1 MSQAF
6 SDQPRSHGPLAPGRA
21 TGRAILLSVV
31 IPCKNEEEGLREAH
45 RRLVAALESAGITRR
60 PAPDTRLPTPRLS
73 NSATFAS
80 TSNQPAAWNIREP
93 AQRPSVVGTP
103 ATTTCFEIIYV
114 DDGSS
119 DDTATILREI
129 QAADCC
135 VRVVRLSRNFGHQ
148 IAITAG
154 LEHAS
159 GDAVVIIDADLQD
172 PPEVIGEFLARWREG
187 YDVVYGVRTDRP
199 GETAFKLWTAKA
211 FYRLINRLSDTRIP
225 LDTGDFRLMDRAA
238 VDALLSMPER
248 DRFVRGM
255 VSWLGFSQVAVPYTR
270 AARYAGSTKYPLFK
284 MVRLA
289 TDGILSFSIT
299 PLRLATWT
307 GFAASGL
314 AILGILYALYA
325 HFFASH
331 LVRGWTSSLIA
342 VLFIGGVQLICLGI
356 IGEYVGRIYGES
368 KRRPLYFV
376 RERLGFNAQTHPA
389 VADVPER
396 IAK

>member
-1 MSQAF
+1 MSQSFFDHQRSAE
-6 SDQPRSHGPLAPGRA
+6 SVAPRLTDGRA
-21 TGRAILLSVV
+21 MHLSVV
-31 IPCKNEEEGLREAH
+31 VPCKNEEEGLREAH
-45 RRLVAALESAGITRR
+45 RRLVATLESAGTAQC
-60 PAPDTRLPTPRLS
+60 PAPDLGPQPVSEPKPGTQ
-73 NSATFAS
+73 SAF
-80 TSNQPAAWNIREP
+80 N
-93 AQRPSVVGTP
+93 
-103 ATTTCFEIIYV
+103 FEIIYV
-114 DDGSS
+114 DDGST
-119 DDTATILREI
+119 DATASILRELR
-129 QAADCC
+129 AADRR

-172 PPEVIGEFLARWREG
+172 PPELIGDFLVRWRGG

-199 GETAFKLWTAKA
+199 GETAFKRWTAKA

-255 VSWLGFSQVAVPYTR
+255 VSWLGFSQVAVPYVR
-270 AARYAGSTKYPLFK
+270 ASRYAGNTNYPLFK
-284 MVRLA
+284 MLRLA
-289 TDGILSFSIT
+289 MDGILSFSIS

-307 GFAASGL
+307 GFAASAL
-314 AILGILYALYA
+314 AILGIVYALVE
-325 HFFASH
+325 HFFGTG
-331 LVRGWTSSLIA
+331 LVKGWTSSFIA

-376 RERLGFNAQTHPA
+376 RERLGFESQSQPT
-389 VADVPER
+389 VVDLPER

>member
-1 MSQAF
+1 MSQPVF
-6 SDQPRSHGPLAPGRA
+6 EHRRSVGPLEPRSVER
-21 TGRAILLSVV
+21 RVMLLSVV
-31 IPCKNEEEGLREAH
+31 VPCKNEEEGLQETH
-45 RRLVAALESAGITRR
+45 RRLVAALELIGAQPS
-60 PAPDTRLPTPRLS
+60 PPPEHEPRMY
-73 NSATFAS
+73 
-80 TSNQPAAWNIREP
+80 REP
-93 AQRPSVVGTP
+93 TSGGRNGAVW
-103 ATTTCFEIIYV
+103 FEVIYV
-114 DDGSS
+114 DDGST
-119 DDTATILREI
+119 DGTASILR
-129 QAADCC
+129 QLHAKDSC

-148 IAITAG
+148 VAITAG
-154 LEHAS
+154 LEHAA

-172 PPEVIGEFLARWREG
+172 PPEVIGDFLARWREG
-187 YDVVYGVRTDRP
+187 YDVAYGVRTDRP

-211 FYRLINRLSDTRIP
+211 FYRFINRLSDTRIP

-255 VSWLGFSQVAVPYTR
+255 VSWLGFSQIAVPYVR
-270 AARYAGSTKYPLFK
+270 AERYAGSTKYPVFRML
-284 MVRLA
+284 RLA

-307 GFAASGL
+307 GFAASGMS
-314 AILGILYALYA
+314 IVGILYALYA
-325 HFFASH
+325 RFFATH

-376 RERLGFNAQTHPA
+376 RERLGFSPQQRPA
-389 VADVPER
+389 TIEVAEK

>member
-1 MSQAF
+1 MSHPF
-6 SDQPRSHGPLAPGRA
+6 FERPRWHGSPAPGYSD
-21 TGRAILLSVV
+21 GRAALLSVV
-31 IPCKNEEEGLREAH
+31 VPCKNEEEGLREAH
-45 RRLVAALESAGITRR
+45 RRLTSALESAGAFRYSTPDLR
-60 PAPDTRLPTPRLS
+60 PQPVSEPK
-73 NSATFAS
+73 SA
-80 TSNQPAAWNIREP
+80 NRDAA
-93 AQRPSVVGTP
+93 
-103 ATTTCFEIIYV
+103 TCFEIIYV
-114 DDGSS
+114 DDGST
-119 DDTATILREI
+119 DGTAAVLREL
-129 QAADCC
+129 QANDSC

-148 IAITAG
+148 VAITAG
-154 LEHAS
+154 LEHSA

-172 PPEVIGEFLARWREG
+172 PPEVVGEFLARWRAG
-187 YDVVYGVRTDRP
+187 YDVIYGVRTDRP
-199 GETAFKLWTAKA
+199 GETAFKLWTAKV
-211 FYRLINRLSDTRIP
+211 FYRIINRLSDTNIP

-270 AARYAGSTKYPLFK
+270 AARFAGTTKYPLFK
-284 MVRLA
+284 MLRLA
-289 TDGILSFSIT
+289 TDGILSFSIM

-325 HFFASH
+325 HFFAAH
-331 LVRGWTSSLIA
+331 LVRGWTSSVIA
-342 VLFIGGVQLICLGI
+342 FLFIGGVQLICLGI

-376 RERLGFNAQTHPA
+376 RERLGFNEQNRPS
-389 VADVPER
+389 VINVPER

>member
-1 MSQAF
+1 MSHPFFERPRLHGSLA
-6 SDQPRSHGPLAPGRA
+6 PRSAGEGRA
-21 TGRAILLSVV
+21 AMLSVV
-31 IPCKNEEEGLREAH
+31 VPCKNEEEGLRETH
-45 RRLVAALESAGITRR
+45 RRLTTALESAGTVRYSSPNLRPQPVGDPQTSTRD
-60 PAPDTRLPTPRLS
+60 A
-73 NSATFAS
+73 
-80 TSNQPAAWNIREP
+80 
-93 AQRPSVVGTP
+93 
-103 ATTTCFEIIYV
+103 TTCFEIVYV
-114 DDGSS
+114 DDGST
-119 DDTATILREI
+119 DGTPAVLREL
-129 QAADCC
+129 QAADSC

-148 IAITAG
+148 VAITAG

-187 YDVVYGVRTDRP
+187 YDVVYGVRTGRP

-211 FYRLINRLSDTRIP
+211 FYRIINRLSDTSIP

-238 VDALLSMPER
+238 VEALLSMPER

-270 AARYAGSTKYPLFK
+270 AARYAGTTQYPLFR
-284 MVRLA
+284 MLRLA

-314 AILGILYALYA
+314 AILGIFYALYA
-325 HFFASH
+325 HFFATH

-342 VLFIGGVQLICLGI
+342 VLFMGGVQLICLGI

-376 RERLGFNAQTHPA
+376 RERLGFNEQNRPSIVNVT
-389 VADVPER
+389 ER

>member
-1 MSQAF
+1 MSHPFFERPRLQGSPAPRF
-6 SDQPRSHGPLAPGRA
+6 SDHGRTA
-21 TGRAILLSVV
+21 LLSVV
-31 IPCKNEEEGLREAH
+31 VPCKNEEEGLRETH
-45 RRLVAALESAGITRR
+45 RRLTTALESAGMVRYSTPDRR
-60 PAPDTRLPTPRLS
+60 PQPVGELNTSTREA
-73 NSATFAS
+73 N
-80 TSNQPAAWNIREP
+80 
-93 AQRPSVVGTP
+93 
-103 ATTTCFEIIYV
+103 TCFEIIYV
-114 DDGSS
+114 DDGST
-119 DDTATILREI
+119 DGTAAVLREM
-129 QAADCC
+129 QAGDGS

-148 IAITAG
+148 VAITAG

-187 YDVVYGVRTDRP
+187 YDVVYGVRTIRP

-211 FYRLINRLSDTRIP
+211 FYRIINRLSDTRIP

-255 VSWLGFSQVAVPYTR
+255 VSWLGFSQVAVAYTR
-270 AARYAGSTKYPLFK
+270 AARYAGSTKYPLLK
-284 MVRLA
+284 MLRLA

-325 HFFASH
+325 RFFAAH

-376 RERLGFNAQTHPA
+376 RERLGFNEQNRPSIINVT
-389 VADVPER
+389 ER

>member
-1 MSQAF
+1 M
-6 SDQPRSHGPLAPGRA
+6 
-21 TGRAILLSVV
+21 LLSVV
-31 IPCKNEEEGLREAH
+31 VPCKNEEEGLQETH
-45 RRLVAALESAGITRR
+45 RRLVAALELIGAHPSSPPDSVPQTFGEPISAGRAGAVR
-60 PAPDTRLPTPRLS
+60 
-73 NSATFAS
+73 
-80 TSNQPAAWNIREP
+80 
-93 AQRPSVVGTP
+93 
-103 ATTTCFEIIYV
+103 FEVIYV
-114 DDGSS
+114 DDGST
-119 DDTATILREI
+119 DGTASILRQL
-129 QAADCC
+129 QARDRC

-148 IAITAG
+148 VAITAG

-172 PPEVIGEFLARWREG
+172 PPEVIGDFLARWREG

-211 FYRLINRLSDTRIP
+211 FYRFINRLSETRIP
-225 LDTGDFRLMDRAA
+225 LDTGDYRLMDRAA

-255 VSWLGFSQVAVPYTR
+255 VSWLGFSQVAVTYVR

-284 MVRLA
+284 MLRFA

-299 PLRLATWT
+299 PLRLATWV
-307 GFAASGL
+307 GFAASAL
-314 AILGILYALYA
+314 AILGIIYALYA
-325 HFFASH
+325 RFFAVH

-376 RERLGFNAQTHPA
+376 RERLGFSAQDRPA
-389 VADVPER
+389 VIDVAEK

>member
-1 MSQAF
+1 MNQSFFDRQQSADAAG
-6 SDQPRSHGPLAPGRA
+6 SRYPRDRE
-21 TGRAILLSVV
+21 ILLSVV
-31 IPCKNEEEGLREAH
+31 VPCKNEQEGIREAH
-45 RRLVAALESAGITRR
+45 RRLTSALDDAVTAQSSIPEMGPQPVGELKPGTR
-60 PAPDTRLPTPRLS
+60 S
-73 NSATFAS
+73 TFK
-80 TSNQPAAWNIREP
+80 
-93 AQRPSVVGTP
+93 
-103 ATTTCFEIIYV
+103 FEIIYV
-114 DDGSS
+114 DDGST
-119 DDTATILREI
+119 DGTIPLLREL
-129 QAADCC
+129 QLADNR

-159 GDAVVIIDADLQD
+159 GDVVVIIDADLQD
-172 PPEVIGEFLARWREG
+172 PPEVIGEFLARWRDG

-199 GETAFKLWTAKA
+199 GESAFKLWTAKA

-255 VSWLGFSQVAVPYTR
+255 VSWLGFSQVAVPYMR
-270 AARYAGSTKYPLFK
+270 ASRYAGRTHYSLFK
-284 MVRLA
+284 MLRLA
-289 TDGILSFSIT
+289 MDGILSFSIS

-307 GFAASGL
+307 GFAASAL
-314 AILGILYALYA
+314 AILGIVYALIE
-325 HFFASH
+325 HFFGTG
-331 LVRGWTSSLIA
+331 LVKGWTSSFIA

-376 RERLGFNAQTHPA
+376 RERLGFNNQNSPH
-389 VADVPER
+389 VVDLPER
-396 IAK
+396 VAK